1 MNLATIIGFVLGL
14 GLISYASYAAAA
26 DAGLSIMK
34 LWSGISLL
42 IVVGVGLDTLSK
54 IESHLL
60 SRHYDGFLTKGKVRS
75 RRG

>member
-1 MNLATIIGFVLGL
+1 MQLMDVSYDLASCFGGT
-14 GLISYASYAAAA
+14 
-26 DAGLSIMK
+26 
-34 LWSGISLL
+34 SLL
-42 IVVGVGLDTLSK
+42 IVVGVGLDTLSQ

>member
-1 MNLATIIGFVLGL
+1 MMHHLREP
-14 GLISYASYAAAA
+14 ISYKLLLLFSISCTPFSTYLLHASFF
-26 DAGLSIMK
+26 G
-34 LWSGISLL
+34 GTSLL
-42 IVVGVGLDTLSK
+42 IVVGVGLDTLSQ